1 MNFLLVINGIF
12 FALTLLGFFVV
23 ARGIR
28 TNRTRAVLNELI
40 SDELQ
45 IMVDATEKNLHAR
58 APIVTAESYDGPMDL
73 GDPALLSTL
82 ITVIINKIGSVKLNL
97 DDFEAVPENEFV
109 SVYID
114 STTSDLILS
123 LNHDLESKEPMLA
136 NFYKGDDDV
145 FH

>member
-12 FALTLLGFFVV
+12 FALTLLGFFIV
-23 ARGIR
+23 ARGVR
-28 TNRTRAVLNELI
+28 TNRARAVLNELI

-45 IMVDATEKNLHAR
+45 IMVDATEKNLHGR
-58 APIVTAESYDGPMDL
+58 APIMTAEDYAGPMDL

-123 LNHDLESKEPMLA
+123 LNHDLESKEPLLA